1 MTDDRIPGLQA
12 LFDAARPADAN
23 SAFVER
29 VMAEIEKDRRRTV
42 FGWLIAGLLLVPV
55 AWWLTGP
62 VMNIFGLVAQLM
74 PDTLIEVEPTSML
87 AQVTAP
93 INSVGFIVGMVFLVA
108 WRFFWKLLR
117 S

>member
-12 LFDAARPADAN
+12 LFDAARPVDTS

-29 VMAEIEKDRRRTV
+29 VMADIEKDRRRTV
-42 FGWLIAGLLLVPV
+42 AGWIVAALLLAPV

-62 VMNIFGLVAQLM
+62 IMNIFGLIAQLM
-74 PDTLIEVEPTSML
+74 PDTLIEVKPTSML

-93 INSVGFIVGMVFLVA
+93 INSVMGGVGLLFLAV
-108 WRFFWKLLR
+108 WMFYRKVLR
-117 S
+117 